1 MSVQCVWL
9 YPVYLSVSLLCT
21 HTHTHTYRGVPCL
34 CLCSWGQLLIAGL
47 ANGLIR
53 LYSVHTGK
61 KMVEIAAHAR
71 CISALDV
78 AQDAGLVRLG
88 AIIICYSEKV
98 VLDYA

>member
-1 MSVQCVWL
+1 MCLVISC
-9 YPVYLSVSLLCT
+9 LSVRLSPVHT